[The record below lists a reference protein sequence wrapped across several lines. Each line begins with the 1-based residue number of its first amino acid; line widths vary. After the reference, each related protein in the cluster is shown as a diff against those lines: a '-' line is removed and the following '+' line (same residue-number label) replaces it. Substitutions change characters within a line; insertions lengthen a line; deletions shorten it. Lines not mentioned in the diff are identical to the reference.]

1 MALPVNTMEKQ
12 NKAGVTKIQQK
23 ITKKARFLRA
33 FWLTSGPKSR
43 IIHTYTT
50 KWDCM
55 LKEASKFNLKEYNE
69 FKQYT
74 PLVITYEDT
83 GETLDS
89 DDFVDV
95 NETLDY
101 NITALHMNDF
111 EYEDIQEI
119 LNIDLLRIAQCL
131 APHGVDFP
139 EFNQP
144 VKFDRNGRII

>member
-1 MALPVNTMEKQ
+1 MGL
-12 NKAGVTKIQQK
+12 
-23 ITKKARFLRA
+23 FC
-33 FWLTSGPKSR
+33 LTSGPNTS

-50 KWDCM
+50 NRDCM

-95 NETLDY
+95 NQTLDW
-101 NITALHMNDF
+101 NITELDMNDF
-111 EYEDIQEI
+111 EYEDIMEI

-131 APHGVDFP
+131 APHGVHFP
-139 EFNQP
+139 EFSQP
-144 VKFDRNGRII
+144 IKFDRNGRLI